1 MIGINFLCPRKPK
14 DTLAM
19 LTSVKV
25 QFDACLVHWRG
36 NCPLAG
42 PLIRRG
48 EEDFKATRETGGMP
62 KATPWPSSVF
72 QLRRYTGLAVAEHIH
87 GGREKRPN
95 SREIC
100 SSSSD
105 QHLNWK
111 MRNPRSW
118 PSRARDRRPN
128 QTHQRVRTMTS
139 APAHFIDE
147 GDTSRGE
154 SGKRQ

>member
-25 QFDACLVHWRG
+25 QFGACLVDWRG

-48 EEDFKATRETGGMP
+48 GGGLQSDKRDEAGCR

-95 SREIC
+95 SREIS

-105 QHLNWK
+105 QPLNRK

-139 APAHFIDE
+139 APGHFIDE
-147 GDTSRGE
+147 G
-154 SGKRQ
+154 